1 MTNLCKVVLR
11 TLGDKTLVT
20 AESCTGGMIGSLLT
34 AVPGSSR
41 VYKGGI
47 ISYTNQVK
55 EAQLGVPADM
65 LAKFGAVS
73 QPVAVAMATGA
84 MKKLG
89 ADIAISV
96 TGLAGPDGDDFGTPV
111 GTVFIGYA
119 DANISFARKF
129 RFEGNRQQVRLAA
142 AEQAL
147 RIVLEMNM

>member
-1 MTNLCKVVLR
+1 MIELCNQVLNA
-11 TLGDKTLVT
+11 LSGKTLAT

-55 EAQLGVPADM
+55 EVQLGVPADM

-119 DANISFARKF
+119 DANFSFARKF
-129 RFEGNRQQVRLAA
+129 RFEGNRQQVRVAA

>member
-1 MTNLCKVVLR
+1 MTNLCEMVLR

-34 AVPGSSR
+34 AIPGSSR

-96 TGLAGPDGDDFGTPV
+96 TGLASPDGDDFGTPV
-111 GTVFIGYA
+111 GTVVIGYA

-129 RFEGNRQQVRLAA
+129 RFEGNRQQVRVAA